1 MGILKA
7 FKDKNNKLMSFG
19 IGDDKLLEKYKTNF
33 TKTEDLKNIGL
44 NTLPAYDNRYVETII
59 GTYGNKV

>member
-1 MGILKA
+1 
-7 FKDKNNKLMSFG
+7 MSLG

-33 TKTEDLKNIGL
+33 TKTRDLRNIGL
-44 NTLPAYDNRYVETII
+44 NTLPAYDNRCVETII